1 MRKNKE
7 LNINSYKE
15 NFTIKLG
22 AINKDK
28 PEVIY
33 IYGSTWVDPKIQK
46 NDYEE
51 MSKELSKK
59 IRKSLYNEFYKTN
72 MFEEKMLTDVDIRKS
87 GITFDKKRFVNFEIH
102 LKQKDIKK
110 INDESLNKTITN
122 TMDNVLKTVIETSN
136 FNFSNKKD

>member
-72 MFEEKMLTDVDIRKS
+72 MFEEKMLTDVDIIKS
-87 GITFDKKRFVNFEIH
+87 GITFNKKRFVNFEIH

-110 INDESLNKTITN
+110 INDEFLNKTITN
-122 TMDNVLKTVIETSN
+122 TMDNVLKTVIETTN

>member
-72 MFEEKMLTDVDIRKS
+72 MFEEKMLTDVDIRKY

>member
-33 IYGSTWVDPKIQK
+33 VYGSTWVDPKIQK

-72 MFEEKMLTDVDIRKS
+72 MFEEKMLTDVDIRIS

-110 INDESLNKTITN
+110 INDEFLNKTITN
-122 TMDNVLKTVIETSN
+122 TMDNVLKTVIETTN

>member
-87 GITFDKKRFVNFEIH
+87 GITFDKKRFVFFEIH

-110 INDESLNKTITN
+110 INDEFLNKTITN
-122 TMDNVLKTVIETSN
+122 TMDNVLKTVIETTN

>member
-110 INDESLNKTITN
+110 INDEFLNKTITN
-122 TMDNVLKTVIETSN
+122 TIDNVLKTVIETTN